1 MLSTISGALRL
12 SPELSRAAATMLGM
26 AHRADPERI
35 YIAHR
40 LGLAVRL
47 VREAH
52 VRAETAERWI
62 IAWESEARQRRLD
75 ARTPGWWEPAWD
87 WIREQRNG

>member
-1 MLSTISGALRL
+1 MTISAALRL
-12 SPELSRAAATMLGM
+12 SPEVSRVSATLLGM
-26 AHRADPERI
+26 ARRADPERI

-40 LGLAVRL
+40 LGLAERL

-52 VRAETAERWI
+52 LGAATAERWI
-62 IAWESEARQRRLD
+62 CAWESEARQRRLD
-75 ARTPGWWEPAWD
+75 ARTLSWWEPAWN

>member
-1 MLSTISGALRL
+1 M
-12 SPELSRAAATMLGM
+12 PGM
-26 AHRADPERI
+26 ARRADPERL
-35 YIAHR
+35 YVAHR

-62 IAWESEARQRRLD
+62 SAWESEALQRRLD
-75 ARTPGWWEPAWD
+75 ARTADWWEPAWE
-87 WIREQRNG
+87 WIREQRSG